1 MKTYTYSEA
10 RQSLAGLLADAR
22 REGAVYIRRRDGQ
35 VFEVRPAP
43 HAGSPLDVPA
53 VSVGIEAGE
62 SSAWLRES
70 RASSGRLVPRKRTAA
85 KPR

>member
-1 MKTYTYSEA
+1 M
-10 RQSLAGLLADAR
+10 RDAR
-22 REGAVYIRRRDGQ
+22 LIRRRGL
-35 VFEVRPAP
+35 RPLALLGAFLIALVPMQAQEP